1 MPLPVRATDDTAND
15 TIKEEGTAWRPS
27 PGERFWRAWPQL
39 LALGVWLALL
49 AAYWLY
55 TRANDITPLAAVQR
69 LIAFMGSSGA
79 GMLVYVLAYMLRPVL
94 FFPATLLTLAAGYL
108 YGPVFGFAIVVLA
121 SNLSS
126 LVAYTIGRFFGAG
139 IVAQSSSRGAL
150 QSYADRMR
158 RNSFETVLIMRFIFL
173 PYDLVSY
180 FAGFLRIRWQGF
192 LLATALGSIPG
203 TISFILFGAAIEGT
217 FGAAL
222 PRLNG
227 SSLLVGGLMFV
238 ASLGLSRWFRR
249 REAKRAAAGLV
260 VTTSVV
266 SETASD

>member
-1 MPLPVRATDDTAND
+1 MPLPVHDPDNL
-15 TIKEEGTAWRPS
+15 KEAGAARRRSWGDGLR
-27 PGERFWRAWPQL
+27 RAWPRL
-39 LALGVWLALL
+39 LGLGIWLALL

-55 TRANDITPLAAVQR
+55 TRANAITPLAAVQR

-79 GMLVYVLAYMLRPVL
+79 GMVVYVLAYMLRPVL

-108 YGPVFGFAIVVLA
+108 YGPVLGVAIVVLA

-126 LVAYTIGRFFGAG
+126 MVAYFIGRFFGAG
-139 IVAQSSSRGAL
+139 IVAQSSSRGVL
-150 QSYADRMR
+150 QQYADRLR

-203 TISFILFGAAIEGT
+203 TISFIMFGTSVEGT
-217 FGAAL
+217 FGATL
-222 PRLNG
+222 PRLNPA
-227 SSLLVGGLMFV
+227 SLAVGALMFAV
-238 ASLGLSRWFRR
+238 SLGLSRWFRR
-249 REAKRAAAGLV
+249 RETRGNGAGLA
-260 VTTSVV
+260 VTPAVV
-266 SETASD
+266 SETTGD

>member
-1 MPLPVRATDDTAND
+1 MPLPVHDTDDLSNEAG
-15 TIKEEGTAWRPS
+15 IARRPAL
-27 PGERFWRAWPQL
+27 GDGFRRAWPKL
-39 LALGVWLALL
+39 LGLGIWLALV
-49 AAYWLY
+49 ATYWLY

-108 YGPVFGFAIVVLA
+108 YGPVLGVAIVVLA

-126 LVAYTIGRFFGAG
+126 MVAYFIGRFFGAG
-139 IVAQSSSRGAL
+139 IVAQSSSSGVL
-150 QSYADRMR
+150 QQYADRLR

-180 FAGFLRIRWQGF
+180 FSGFLRIRWQGF

-203 TISFILFGAAIEGT
+203 TISFIMFGASVEGT
-217 FGAAL
+217 FGAEL
-222 PRLNG
+222 PQLNAA
-227 SSLLVGGLMFV
+227 SLAVGALMFAV
-238 ASLGLSRWFRR
+238 SLGLSRWFRR
-249 REAKRAAAGLV
+249 RESRRNNVGL
-260 VTTSVV
+260 TTSPPAEAG
-266 SETASD
+266 S